1 MGTYLSKRLVNLL
14 TTLLVMSV
22 FVFLMVRLMPGDVVD
37 IMLGQETAASEETL
51 AMLRRQYG
59 LDQPLHIQYIRWMSH
74 ILRGDL
80 GLAMRTRMPIQEDM
94 LRKLPITIELAI
106 LSVGLSLIIALPLGI
121 FSALRPNSP
130 ADFICRFLGIV
141 GLSFPDFWLAIVLIL
156 VASRVFGWLP
166 APMFV
171 PFSENPLQNLSQIA
185 LPAFAL
191 GFRMVA
197 SVMRM
202 TRSTMLEVMGQDYI
216 QVARAKGLPDRYV
229 VVRHAL
235 KNAGIPIITLIGI
248 NLGNLLSGA
257 VIIEQIFGLPGLGW
271 MLVNAIHQRDY
282 TTLQASV
289 LVSCLFFALTNLCV
303 DVLYAYLD
311 PRIRCG

>member
-14 TTLLVMSV
+14 TTLLFMSV
-22 FVFLMVRLMPGDVVD
+22 VIFLMVRLMPGDVVD
-37 IMLGQETAASEETL
+37 IMLGQETAASEEVL
-51 AMLRRQYG
+51 ATLRRQYG
-59 LDQPLHIQYIRWMSH
+59 LDEPLHIQYIRWMSH

-94 LRKLPITIELAI
+94 LRKMPITIELAV
-106 LSVGLSLIIALPLGI
+106 LSVGLSVIIALPLGI
-121 FSALRPNSP
+121 LSALRPNSL
-130 ADFICRFLGIV
+130 ADLICRLLGIV

-171 PFSENPLQNLSQIA
+171 PFFENPLQNLSQIA

-216 QVARAKGLPDRYV
+216 QVARAKGLAERYV

-257 VIIEQIFGLPGLGW
+257 VIVEQIFGLPGLGW

-289 LVSCLFFALTNLCV
+289 LVSCLFFALTNLMV

-311 PRIRCG
+311 PRIRYV

>member
-106 LSVGLSLIIALPLGI
+106 LSVGLSVIIALPLGI

-171 PFSENPLQNLSQIA
+171 PFFENPLQNLSQIA

-257 VIIEQIFGLPGLGW
+257 IIIEQIFGLPGLGW

>member
-106 LSVGLSLIIALPLGI
+106 LSVGLSVIIALPLGI

-171 PFSENPLQNLSQIA
+171 PFFENPLQNLSQIA

>member
-106 LSVGLSLIIALPLGI
+106 LSVGLSVIIALPLGI

-171 PFSENPLQNLSQIA
+171 PFFENPIQNLSQIA

>member
-14 TTLLVMSV
+14 TTLLFMSV
-22 FVFLMVRLMPGDVVD
+22 VIFLMVRLMPGDVVD
-37 IMLGQETAASEETL
+37 IMLGQETAASEEVL
-51 AMLRRQYG
+51 ATLRRQYG

-106 LSVGLSLIIALPLGI
+106 LSVGLSVIIALPLGI

-171 PFSENPLQNLSQIA
+171 PFFENPLQNLSQIA

-235 KNAGIPIITLIGI
+235 KNASIPIITLIGI

-257 VIIEQIFGLPGLGW
+257 IIIEQIFGLPGLGW